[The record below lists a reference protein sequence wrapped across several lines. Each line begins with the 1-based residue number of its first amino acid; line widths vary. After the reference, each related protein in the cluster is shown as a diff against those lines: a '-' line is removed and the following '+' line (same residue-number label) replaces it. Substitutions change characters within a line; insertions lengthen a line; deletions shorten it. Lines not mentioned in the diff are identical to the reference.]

1 MIDERIARVAQ
12 EANSFS
18 DYKEGS
24 ATAGYN
30 SMVASFDKEV
40 DELIEKYKSNYEQNA
55 DKIDYYRERYET
67 KLAKAINEQNRI
79 EAMCPSVMIC
89 GAGNFPMR
97 KKQRQNEA
105 RDNFYKKSGWIFEDD
120 NYYLK
125 KIRTILTSSVIYSND
140 EFAIEKLENKIADAE
155 AWQQTMK
162 DVNAFYKKNKNL
174 DECDL
179 LNDEQ
184 KSKAKR
190 NLEISWWGNIP
201 YPSYELTNNNANIR
215 RLKQRLDEMKKLK
228 ENANQN
234 NDEKYA
240 KVDGLKVVED
250 ADEMRIKLL
259 FDGVPSVEI
268 RELLKSNG
276 YRWSPKNKAWQR
288 QLTSNGIYATK
299 QVLKKLKEMEAVE
312 Q

>member
-1 MIDERIARVAQ
+1 MIDERIARVAK
-12 EANSFS
+12 EMISFS
-18 DYKEGS
+18 EYKDGS

-30 SMVASFDKEV
+30 SMVAEFNKEV
-40 DELIEKYKSNYEQNA
+40 DELIEKHKSNYEQNA

-67 KLAKAINEQNRI
+67 KLANAINEQNRI
-79 EAMCPSVMIC
+79 NAMCPSIMVC
-89 GAGNFPMR
+89 GAGNFPVRR
-97 KKQRQNEA
+97 KQKQINA
-105 RDNFYKKSGWIFEDD
+105 MDNFYKNSGWIFEED

-125 KIRTILTSSVIYSND
+125 KIRTILTNSVIYSND

-190 NLEISWWGNIP
+190 NLEISWWGDVP

-215 RLKQRLDEMKKLK
+215 RLKQRLENMKKLK
-228 ENANQN
+228 ENANQD
-234 NDEKYA
+234 NDEKYS

-259 FDGVPSVEI
+259 FDGVPSVKI

-299 QVLKKLKEMEAVE
+299 QVLKKLKEMEVVE
-312 Q
+312 